1 MHAPHTRAWKASHIL
16 GEWFDLARR
25 LFSEFSPQTYWLS
38 VKRMILQRRILN
50 LAAGVRFA
58 RGRQLESLPV
68 AVYRHNSL
76 IRRRLGNVDVELQEN
91 KAITLGLAAPHI
103 DGIMIRP
110 GETFSFWE
118 LVGHCTARKGY
129 RMGLTI
135 SHGGPDSGIAG
146 GMCQFTNLLH
156 WMVLHSPLDIVEHHH
171 HGELDLFPDFN
182 RQIPFGTGTSI
193 VYNYLDYRVRNST
206 DNTFQFRID
215 VTEEYLRGELRSA
228 KALPTKYHVMERD
241 AYFYELDG
249 KVYRHNRI
257 FRTERDKR
265 TGNEL
270 RCELLLENNALV
282 AYDRDL
288 IRMPIYSSE
297 AAAKTAAAAAAVPI
311 AAVAANHT
319 GRDVFDGAEVATA
332 GDAP

>member
-1 MHAPHTRAWKASHIL
+1 
-16 GEWFDLARR
+16 
-25 LFSEFSPQTYWLS
+25 
-38 VKRMILQRRILN
+38 MILQRRIRN
-50 LAAGVRFA
+50 VLAGIRFA
-58 RGRQLESLPV
+58 TSRDLTPLPV
-68 AVYRHNSL
+68 TVYRHNSL
-76 IRRRLGNVDVELQEN
+76 IRRRLGNVDLELQEN
-91 KAITLGLAAPHI
+91 KAVTLGLAAPHI
-103 DGIMIRP
+103 DGILIRP

-182 RQIPFGTGTSI
+182 RQIPFGSGTSI

-206 DNTFQFRID
+206 DNTFQVRISL
-215 VTEEYLRGELRSA
+215 TEEHLRGELRAARPPAS
-228 KALPTKYHVMERD
+228 KYHVTERG
-241 AYFYELDG
+241 AYFYEREG
-249 KVYRHNRI
+249 QVYRHNRI
-257 FRTERDKR
+257 FGSERDKR

-270 RCELLLENNALV
+270 RSELLLENNALV
-282 AYDRDL
+282 MYDREL

-297 AAAKTAAAAAAVPI
+297 AAATAAATAAAAVVDP
-311 AAVAANHT
+311 
-319 GRDVFDGAEVATA
+319 
-332 GDAP
+332 PL